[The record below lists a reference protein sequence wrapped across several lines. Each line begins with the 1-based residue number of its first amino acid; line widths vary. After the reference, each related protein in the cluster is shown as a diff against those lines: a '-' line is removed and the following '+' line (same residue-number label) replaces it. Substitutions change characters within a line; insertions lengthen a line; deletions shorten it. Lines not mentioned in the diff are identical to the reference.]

1 MNPISRWLERRRVE
15 RELAD
20 EMAAHIEEGIE
31 QLMDDG
37 LSPEEARVRA
47 QRQFGNVTLQ
57 KEKSREAWGWNGIEQ
72 LTQDV
77 RFGCRVLANSPAFT
91 VTAVT
96 VLALGIGMNTAMF
109 SAAKAVLLSALP
121 YPEPDRLVKVWQTN
135 KAGAFMRVSGAD
147 FRDWRDQNR
156 SMEHLASYYGDLV
169 SLSGDFAPKRIRI
182 GVVSRGFLES
192 MGVQPA
198 MG

>member
-20 EMAAHIEEGIE
+20 EMAAHVEERIE

-37 LSPEEARVRA
+37 LSQEEARMRA

-57 KEKSREAWGWNGIEQ
+57 KEKSREAWGWNGMER

-77 RFGCRVLANSPAFT
+77 RFGCRVLGKSPAFT

-121 YPEPDRLVKVWQTN
+121 YPEPDRLVEVWQTN
-135 KAGAFMRVSGAD
+135 KAGRFMDVSGPD
-147 FRDWRDQNR
+147 FRDWREAFRSIQRRRSVSVHRISNR
-156 SMEHLASYYGDLV
+156 RQSSKGN
-169 SLSGDFAPKRIRI
+169 GR
-182 GVVSRGFLES
+182 
-192 MGVQPA
+192 
-198 MG
+198 